1 MDNTLNN
8 LENNNTNWNIGG
20 FDINK
25 KKSEITQEL
34 NIPNYKD
41 GIDLI
46 FEQNPEL
53 INIISNSLIWKNI
66 TSKVQ
71 LKNRFAHIY
80 DIILNNEKIG
90 KIELPLDLEWD
101 TTSIGDIE
109 IYENY
114 RWKWLG
120 IETYKAAMLLSPK
133 PIESLLASQ
142 DANRVR
148 ESLVKQ
154 GLAEKTEFG
163 YKTKKI
169 INNFEKQTFKEIYAE
184 YLTTIFPESK
194 IRNIAYHGT
203 SSTFEGEDFDKSKLW
218 SSTDN
223 ITNKLWFYFVP
234 DKIVSDIF
242 IKWRKYKREN
252 GKIKVILPENA
263 KTLCVLLNV
272 KNPEYIEGDIFQK
285 YAEENK
291 IPPLKLD
298 GDSIV
303 ITPQTKNI
311 LPEFSCDN
319 YVVFNS
325 EQIHILGSEKDI
337 KQLKEWLNSKK

>member
-1 MDNTLNN
+1 MNDILNN
-8 LENNNTNWNIGG
+8 NIENKNTNWNIGS

-53 INIISNSLIWKNI
+53 LITISKNILPNKSIYDKHINQTNQNTEFISLYRAEWSTVDKEKLPIAIRGNAGSWFSPNIQEAIRYKKMNPDRKLYKIDIPKTLYENIYKNKLAWEVSKWEIQLPESISKLKINIEVVAK
-66 TSKVQ
+66 Q
-71 LKNRFAHIY
+71 LY
-80 DIILNNEKIG
+80 
-90 KIELPLDLEWD
+90 
-101 TTSIGDIE
+101 T
-109 IYENY
+109 
-114 RWKWLG
+114 
-120 IETYKAAMLLSPK
+120 
-133 PIESLLASQ
+133 
-142 DANRVR
+142 
-148 ESLVKQ
+148 
-154 GLAEKTEFG
+154 
-163 YKTKKI
+163 
-169 INNFEKQTFKEIYAE
+169 E

-194 IRNIAYHGT
+194 IRNIAYHWT
-203 SSTFEGEDFDKSKLW
+203 SSTFEGENFDKSKLW

-234 DKIVSDIF
+234 DKKVSDIF

-252 GKIKVILPENA
+252 GKIKVFLPENA
-263 KTLCVLLNV
+263 KTLCVLLNI

-291 IPPLKLD
+291 MPPLKLD
-298 GDSIV
+298 SDSIV

-311 LPEFSCDN
+311 LPEFSCEN
-319 YVVFNS
+319 YIIFEQ
-325 EQIHILGSEKDI
+325 EQIHILGSKKDI